1 MLSLSKVIEMAN
13 DVLVLINVK
22 KYFALRKGFLRRRV
36 GNVKAVDGVSLTLKE
51 EDLFG
56 LVGESGSGKSTLGH
70 TIVGLQK
77 ATSGKIIFKGNEIT
91 HINKKDRRPLKKEL
105 QIVFQDPGSSLNPRR
120 SIKQTLQLPLK
131 VHNIGNNR
139 HKHTIVENLLEMVEL
154 PVEYMRKYPAAL
166 SGGQKQRVAIAR
178 ALATEP
184 SFIVLDE
191 PTSALDVSVQGK
203 IITLLLELRKRFG
216 LSMLFITHD
225 LSLMRNVASSLA
237 IMYLGK
243 VCEQAKTSEFFE
255 NPLHPYTQM
264 LLSAIPV
271 VSKEEEAVK
280 PKKIISK
287 GEVPSPVNT
296 PPGCSFHPRCPSKM
310 DVCTQVEPA
319 IAEVK
324 EGHTVKCHLFAK

>member
-1 MLSLSKVIEMAN
+1 MAN

-22 KYFALRKGFLRRRV
+22 KYFALRKGFLRRRI
-36 GNVKAVDGVSLTLKE
+36 GNVKAVDGVSLTVKE

-56 LVGESGSGKSTLGH
+56 LVGESGSGKSTLGY
-70 TIVGLQK
+70 TMVGLHK
-77 ATSGKIIFKGNEIT
+77 PTSGKVIFKDKEIT
-91 HINKKDRRPLKKEL
+91 YTNKKDRRALKKEL

-120 SIKQTLQLPLK
+120 SIGQTLQLPLK
-131 VHNIGNNR
+131 VHAIADNKQKSR
-139 HKHTIVENLLEMVEL
+139 TIEDLLRMVEL
-154 PVEYMRKYPAAL
+154 PLGYMRKYPAAL
-166 SGGQKQRVAIAR
+166 SGGQKQRVVIAR

-203 IITLLLELRKRFG
+203 IITLLLELRERFG
-216 LSMLFITHD
+216 LSMFFITHD

-271 VSKEEEAVK
+271 VSKEEEAVR

-296 PPGCSFHPRCPSKM
+296 PSGCSFHPRCPSKM
-310 DVCTQVEPA
+310 DVCIQIEPA

-324 EGHTVKCHLFAK
+324 KGHTVKCHLFAE

>member
-1 MLSLSKVIEMAN
+1 MVN
-13 DVLVLINVK
+13 DVLVLSDVK
-22 KYFALRKGFLRRRV
+22 KFFSIRKGLFRRRI
-36 GNVKAVDGVSLTLKE
+36 GNVKAVDGVSLTIKE

-77 ATSGKIIFKGNEIT
+77 ATSGTIIFKGNEIT
-91 HINKKDRRPLKKEL
+91 HIKKRDRRPLKKEL

-131 VHNIGNNR
+131 VHAIGDNKNKSR
-139 HKHTIVENLLEMVEL
+139 IVENLLEMVEL

-178 ALATEP
+178 ALAAEP

-216 LSMLFITHD
+216 LSMFFITHD

-319 IAEVK
+319 IAEAT
-324 EGHTVKCHLFAK
+324 EGHTVKCHLFAE